1 MLAIFNY
8 LGVCLL
14 LAAKFFTD
22 MKKQDLKDLLDE
34 ISKTFRLSNEEVVSH
49 ELPVLAALH
58 FSLLTPIYQ
67 VRNHYEV
74 LRDKSSDD

>member
-22 MKKQDLKDLLDE
+22 MKKQDLKDLLDVSVTD
-34 ISKTFRLSNEEVVSH
+34 IKTEQDVDCNLERENSDIICKICSCQYFSNYIHS
-49 ELPVLAALH
+49 
-58 FSLLTPIYQ
+58 IY
-67 VRNHYEV
+67 
-74 LRDKSSDD
+74 